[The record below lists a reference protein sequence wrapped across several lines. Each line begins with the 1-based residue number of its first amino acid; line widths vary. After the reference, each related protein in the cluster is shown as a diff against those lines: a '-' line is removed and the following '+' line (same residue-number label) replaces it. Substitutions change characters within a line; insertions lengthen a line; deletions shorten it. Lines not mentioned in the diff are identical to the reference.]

1 VRAVIRVLVSF
12 LGLAG
17 LAVTTAWAQH
27 PQTREGFWI
36 GFGFGYGTAGLTCDA
51 CGSTTREGPQTRE
64 GFWIGFGFGY
74 GTAGLTCDAC
84 GSTTREGSASGYV
97 KLGGT
102 LNKSVLLG
110 GEVDAWTKGE
120 SGVTVTLG
128 NVSAAAYLYPAP
140 QTGFFFKGGVGYA
153 NLRVSNSGT
162 ATANGFGFV
171 VGAGYDIRVGRNIS
185 LTPVANFYWG
195 GDGDLK
201 ESGTTIDTGYK
212 HNVFDFGLGITFH

>member
-27 PQTREGFWI
+27 
-36 GFGFGYGTAGLTCDA
+36 
-51 CGSTTREGPQTRE
+51 PQTRE

-128 NVSAAAYLYPAP
+128 NV
-140 QTGFFFKGGVGYA
+140 
-153 NLRVSNSGT
+153 
-162 ATANGFGFV
+162 
-171 VGAGYDIRVGRNIS
+171 
-185 LTPVANFYWG
+185 
-195 GDGDLK
+195 
-201 ESGTTIDTGYK
+201 
-212 HNVFDFGLGITFH
+212 

>member
-1 VRAVIRVLVSF
+1 
-12 LGLAG
+12 
-17 LAVTTAWAQH
+17 
-27 PQTREGFWI
+27 
-36 GFGFGYGTAGLTCDA
+36 
-51 CGSTTREGPQTRE
+51 
-64 GFWIGFGFGY
+64 
-74 GTAGLTCDAC
+74 
-84 GSTTREGSASGYV
+84 
-97 KLGGT
+97 
-102 LNKSVLLG
+102 
-110 GEVDAWTKGE
+110 
-120 SGVTVTLG
+120 
-128 NVSAAAYLYPAP
+128 
-140 QTGFFFKGGVGYA
+140 VGYA

>member
-1 VRAVIRVLVSF
+1 MRAVIRVLVSF

-17 LAVTTAWAQH
+17 FAVTTAWAQH
-27 PQTREGFWI
+27 
-36 GFGFGYGTAGLTCDA
+36 
-51 CGSTTREGPQTRE
+51 PQTRE

-110 GEVDAWTKGE
+110 GEVDAWTKSE
-120 SGVTVTLG
+120 SGATVTLG